1 MIIELITKLQNKTN
15 LTYDEV
21 SQVMTDILNGKTN
34 DQENLDFLKHLT
46 EKGETDDELLGMLDK
61 MQEFFSHLPSLL
73 ILDEIVH
80 LQLDSLYAEQP

>member
-1 MIIELITKLQNKTN
+1 MITELITKLQNKTN

-34 DQENLDFLKHLT
+34 DQENLDFLKQLT

-61 MQEFFSHLPSLL
+61 MQIGRASCRER
-73 ILDEIVH
+73 V
-80 LQLDSLYAEQP
+80 

>member
-1 MIIELITKLQNKTN
+1 MITELITKLQNKTN

-46 EKGETDDELLGMLDK
+46 EKVETDETVL
-61 MQEFFSHLPSLL
+61 
-73 ILDEIVH
+73 